1 MGTYAEPKELS
12 REEFAVLLEERVYE
26 SLNMSVSDFIAR
38 LEDGRLDPESPRVAS
53 LAILVGART
62 R

>member
-1 MGTYAEPKELS
+1 METYAEPKELS
-12 REEFAVLLEERVYE
+12 REEFAELLEERVQA
-26 SLNMSVSDFIAR
+26 SLNMSTSEFIAG

-53 LAILVGART
+53 LAIRVGARA